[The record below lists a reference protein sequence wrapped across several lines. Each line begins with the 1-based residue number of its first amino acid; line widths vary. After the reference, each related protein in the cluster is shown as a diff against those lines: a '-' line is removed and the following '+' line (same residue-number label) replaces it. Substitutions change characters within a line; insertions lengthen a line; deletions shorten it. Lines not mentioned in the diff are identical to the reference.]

1 MEHCIIPSM
10 PKVVFYWWVFYIF
23 LWGQVLCVF
32 HSIGVSTSPCLPS
45 KNLNT
50 CACVMCT
57 ILFNTLFSPPCLTP
71 WIHTKST
78 FEKGVFVGFWTWW
91 IVIWEFNPCLYTRK
105 KCAPTISLFFISPWL
120 LMKYIS
126 QYFHVGVIITTN
138 IKDTQD
144 LGTNLAIPTC

>member
-1 MEHCIIPSM
+1 
-10 PKVVFYWWVFYIF
+10 
-23 LWGQVLCVF
+23 
-32 HSIGVSTSPCLPS
+32 
-45 KNLNT
+45 
-50 CACVMCT
+50 
-57 ILFNTLFSPPCLTP
+57 
-71 WIHTKST
+71 
-78 FEKGVFVGFWTWW
+78 
-91 IVIWEFNPCLYTRK
+91 VIWEFNPCLYTRK